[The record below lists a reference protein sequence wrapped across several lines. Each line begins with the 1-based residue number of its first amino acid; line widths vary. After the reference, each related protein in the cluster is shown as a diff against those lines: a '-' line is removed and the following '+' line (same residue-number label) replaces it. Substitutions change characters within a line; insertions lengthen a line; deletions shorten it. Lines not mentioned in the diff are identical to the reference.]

1 MTRLLDGLTS
11 AQVKDYA
18 RAFLSALQYMA
29 DHNGLQDELDDTSD
43 VLDDSTEVTV
53 S

>member
-1 MTRLLDGLTS
+1 MTKLLDGLTKD
-11 AQVKDYA
+11 QVKDYA
-18 RAFLSALQYMA
+18 RAFLAALQFMA
-29 DHNGLQDELDDTSD
+29 DHNGLEDELDDTCD